1 MTDASPLPSPAERL
15 GRPVEPSSTPHG
27 TVSLILRF
35 TVVALVMIAIAA
47 VLGEVVERGLRMVV
61 LMVEP

>member
-1 MTDASPLPSPAERL
+1 MVVGE
-15 GRPVEPSSTPHG
+15 
-27 TVSLILRF
+27 
-35 TVVALVMIAIAA
+35 VVALVMIAIAA